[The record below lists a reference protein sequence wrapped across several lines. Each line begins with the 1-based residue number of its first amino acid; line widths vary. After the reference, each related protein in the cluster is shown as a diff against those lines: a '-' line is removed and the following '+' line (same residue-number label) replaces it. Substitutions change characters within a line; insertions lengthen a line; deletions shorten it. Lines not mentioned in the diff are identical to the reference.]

1 MLFLILVLILFLI
14 LQTNSASAL
23 QSLKLRPNECF
34 IVISGHDN
42 HFVTGPENNTA
53 PTCLYCSLRKACC
66 IQLPVITI
74 VKHDD
79 VTGYTRP
86 RDRNMDISNRMALEV
101 PLISARYA
109 RRFIEFMERRGV
121 KRAALLNDT
130 DITEAILND
139 PDSSIT
145 MQQITSVLRKA
156 DWLMNDERAAF
167 QFGQQLDLP
176 SHGLLGFAVLGQDN
190 PRQLISMIVQYIR
203 VGLPL
208 MDMELSSTGSTFH
221 IRLLDTWGL
230 GELTP
235 CVIKMYMGSIHRVS
249 AEVCGHFDIQF
260 AFPAQ
265 RDASSWQSLAPDC
278 EFHFDAPYNQITM
291 ALKGQ
296 PTQKDNASLQ
306 FLLARNRQGAG
317 EKVRLA
323 DETLMQ
329 VREMIMGQPGR
340 PCTTNNIA
348 RRLDIST
355 RTLRQHLAGAG
366 TSFREVR
373 NEIRKNFATLYLND
387 TNVPLESIAEK
398 LGFSDQASFTKA
410 YRAWTGQTPGDIRK
424 QSRKTQ

>member
-1 MLFLILVLILFLI
+1 
-14 LQTNSASAL
+14 
-23 QSLKLRPNECF
+23 
-34 IVISGHDN
+34 
-42 HFVTGPENNTA
+42 
-53 PTCLYCSLRKACC
+53 
-66 IQLPVITI
+66 
-74 VKHDD
+74 
-79 VTGYTRP
+79 
-86 RDRNMDISNRMALEV
+86 MDISNRMALEV

-130 DITEAILND
+130 DITEDVLND
-139 PDSSIT
+139 PDASIC
-145 MQQITSVLRKA
+145 MQQITSVLQKA

-190 PRQLISMIVQYIR
+190 PRQLISMIVQYLR

-208 MDMELSSTGSTFH
+208 MDMELNSTGSTFH

-230 GELTP
+230 GELSP
-235 CVIKMYMGSIHRVS
+235 CVTKMYMGSIHRIS

-260 AFPAQ
+260 AFPAR
-265 RDASSWQSLAPDC
+265 RDASSWQSLASDC
-278 EFHFDAPYNQITM
+278 EFRFDAPCNQITM

-296 PTQKDNASLQ
+296 PTQKNNTSLK
-306 FLLARNRQGAG
+306 FLLARNRKNSG
-317 EKVRLA
+317 ETVGLA

-329 VREMIMGQPGR
+329 VREMIMSQPGR
-340 PCTTNNIA
+340 PCTTSNIA

-355 RTLRQHLAGAG
+355 RTLRQHLASAG

-373 NEIRKNFATLYLND
+373 SDIRENFASLYLND
-387 TNVPLESIAEK
+387 TNVPLDSIAEK

-410 YRAWTGQTPGDIRK
+410 YRAWTGQTPGDVRR
-424 QSRKTQ
+424 QSRKTP

>member
-1 MLFLILVLILFLI
+1 M
-14 LQTNSASAL
+14 A
-23 QSLKLRPNECF
+23 
-34 IVISGHDN
+34 
-42 HFVTGPENNTA
+42 
-53 PTCLYCSLRKACC
+53 
-66 IQLPVITI
+66 
-74 VKHDD
+74 
-79 VTGYTRP
+79 
-86 RDRNMDISNRMALEV
+86 ISNRMALEV

-130 DITEAILND
+130 DITEALLED
-139 PDSSIT
+139 PDASFC
-145 MQQITSVLRKA
+145 MQQITSVLKKA

-190 PRQLISMIVQYIR
+190 PRQLISMIVQYLR

-208 MDMELSSTGSTFH
+208 MDMELDSTGSTFH

-230 GELTP
+230 GELNP
-235 CVIKMYMGSIHRVS
+235 CVTKMYMGSIHRVS

-260 AFPAQ
+260 TFSAK

-278 EFHFDAPYNQITM
+278 EFHFDAPHNQITM
-291 ALKGQ
+291 ALKEQ
-296 PTQKDNASLQ
+296 SSQKDNASLK
-306 FLLARNRQGAG
+306 FLLARNRQSAG
-317 EKVRLA
+317 ENTGLA
-323 DETLMQ
+323 DKTLMQ
-329 VREMIMGQPGR
+329 VREMIMSQPGR
-340 PCTTNNIA
+340 PCTTSNIA

-355 RTLRQHLAGAG
+355 RTLRQHLASEG

-373 NEIRKNFATLYLND
+373 NEIRENFASLYLID

-410 YRAWTGQTPGDIRK
+410 YRAWTGKTPGDVRR
-424 QSRKTQ
+424 QSQKPR